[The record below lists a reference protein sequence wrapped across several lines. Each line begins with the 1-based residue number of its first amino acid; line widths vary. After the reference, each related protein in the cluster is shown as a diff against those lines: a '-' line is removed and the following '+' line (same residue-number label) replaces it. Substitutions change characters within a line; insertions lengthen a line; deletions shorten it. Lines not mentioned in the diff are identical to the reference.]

1 MKVLYCGDVMGKAGR
16 RAVMER
22 LPGLR
27 RELGLD
33 FVVVNGENAAHG
45 FGITPKICQEF
56 FDAGVDVLT
65 TGNHVWDRR
74 EIFDF
79 IDREPRLLRPL
90 NFPQGTPGHGSQL
103 YTTAAG
109 KRVLVVHPM
118 GKLFMME
125 VDDPFAGTDAALKNH
140 RLAQTADCIIVDVH
154 AEANSEKMAM
164 GQWLD
169 GRVSMVVGSH
179 CHIPTADTQILP
191 GGTAYHT
198 DAGMC
203 GDYDSV
209 IGMAKEPSIARFLA
223 PDQKARLEPAEGE
236 GTLCGVYAEF
246 DDATGLAV
254 HAAPI
259 RQGGRL
265 APQWPV

>member
-16 RAVMER
+16 RAVIER

-27 RELGLD
+27 RDLGLD

-56 FDAGVDVLT
+56 YDAGVDVLT

-109 KRVLVVHPM
+109 KRVL
-118 GKLFMME
+118 
-125 VDDPFAGTDAALKNH
+125 
-140 RLAQTADCIIVDVH
+140 
-154 AEANSEKMAM
+154 
-164 GQWLD
+164 
-169 GRVSMVVGSH
+169 
-179 CHIPTADTQILP
+179 
-191 GGTAYHT
+191 
-198 DAGMC
+198 
-203 GDYDSV
+203 
-209 IGMAKEPSIARFLA
+209 
-223 PDQKARLEPAEGE
+223 
-236 GTLCGVYAEF
+236 
-246 DDATGLAV
+246 
-254 HAAPI
+254 
-259 RQGGRL
+259 
-265 APQWPV
+265 